1 MLGKRDT
8 PNGVEKATERI
19 KKMEKPPADPH
30 REYLDM
36 DTDEEEFGKPETP
49 EPEEEPPPEP
59 EKPVFTD
66 QELQQLEQYTKD
78 FTVLPA
84 LNASDW
90 NENCCKVIRE
100 FFQDPTNIILTIFY
114 DVDVLKALLD
124 FPFNA
129 IEGLTYFL
137 RSPWQIYT
145 PENFH
150 STIKFGSI
158 SGSIENCVLKILENA
173 YALGIFNSKDWPSV
187 QRNNIFTNTHDL
199 LTKLTDTTYKLM
211 GLTILY
217 VPKEGMDL
225 KAIRKVEDEDHF
237 VLVAAD
243 DESNE
248 RAWEDTGKFDE
259 AKEEGELLGRLET
272 VANFWIRQIREAI
285 ADQNPA
291 SKLERVTDELTFWN
305 YRYDNLRGLQSQL
318 QHDAIISIVRK
329 LENVKFTSIR
339 QFYDLN
345 KSVQSSIDE
354 AVSNINYLNLLSDPC
369 KSLAIPEIQDEQI
382 TEILHLIGYIWLESP
397 FFNTKEKIETLCQAL
412 STQIVGACRESIDLK
427 TIFQGETIE
436 SKKKVEVCISC
447 CEKYKNIYGEHVEII
462 FNASSDKIRWEV
474 DRENV
479 FNCVDAFITRCQ
491 DVIEICDTIVVFG
504 RSPKSVSFGGSNG
517 ARYESDCK
525 KMENIFY
532 ENLRAIENVQH
543 KILDVAEATWIEH
556 ITLFRHEIIELEVM
570 VKNLINSIFDDTNCI
585 KESIEALYILQ
596 RYNQRECVNELLH
609 LKLVDIW
616 TIFDK
621 EIQQFKQDIVDHSQE
636 YHPLTPYYSG
646 RASMLRIRQTRLMS
660 HQTTLIDASDWLG
673 DCDAQ
678 IPVLRNYKK
687 LVSAIANEEKLLFD
701 EWEKMIS
708 DEKSLTSIF
717 GEPLLR
723 RIKSKFGPIEV
734 NMDYHLLDTLEE
746 SKVWISL
753 NFEVK
758 PSLKK
763 LLTKLVTIKLRYE
776 GAVLLCRSYN
786 RTFER
791 ISNNDERLLFSELLK
806 NLDNCII
813 SGFDKITWN
822 SPDVEKFYADSTVEI
837 LNLEEFFG
845 LYEKANLRIDCYF
858 EEVANV
864 KFLQASDN
872 VTYQV
877 NDFSTALET
886 QKAEGMCKVTKSC
899 NNILRLLTGMREG
912 FEIDFEE
919 VIQHWNKFIEAKD
932 LKLKESLC
940 LAVINSLRS
949 TLRLIR
955 GDGIN
960 IGKALFRVKVD
971 YIGDE
976 LVIPDDIDKIVE
988 TFNNTFNSLVNVIKP
1003 LELLSKKLNLDVRN
1017 DATELW
1023 KSIERDDSCINLQEE
1038 INSELKDLKTS
1049 LMMYINSTECF
1060 KEGSV
1065 IDIAQI
1071 VQYYAANEP
1080 SREILEK
1087 DIRRC
1092 TKLADSIE
1100 NHGNEVLI
1108 NFLELDMKDAKLK
1121 LIEKCESWR
1130 EILFIELSKVIVAE
1144 KKFSAATPTPPEELS
1159 LCSYVASDDSDS

>member
-1 MLGKRDT
+1 MLGKKDIS
-8 PNGVEKATERI
+8 NGAEKGIDRT
-19 KKMEKPPADPH
+19 KKMDKPPADPH

-59 EKPVFTD
+59 EKPIFTD
-66 QELQQLEQYTKD
+66 QELQQLEQYAKD
-78 FTVLPA
+78 FTILPA
-84 LNASDW
+84 LDASDW

-100 FFQDPTNIILTIFY
+100 FFQDPTKIILTIFY
-114 DVDVLKALLD
+114 DVDALKALLD
-124 FPFNA
+124 FPSDA

-158 SGSIENCVLKILENA
+158 SGSIENCVLKIMENA

-187 QRNNIFTNTHDL
+187 QRNNIFTNTHNL

-217 VPKEGMDL
+217 VPKEETDFN
-225 KAIRKVEDEDHF
+225 AIQKVKEHNHF

-248 RAWEDTGKFDE
+248 GAWEDSENVDG
-259 AKEEGELLGRLET
+259 AKDEGELLGRLET

-291 SKLERVTDELTFWN
+291 SKLARVTDELTFWN
-305 YRYDNLRGLQSQL
+305 YRYDNLRGLRSQL
-318 QHDAIISIVRK
+318 QNDGVICIVEK

-339 QFYDLN
+339 QFYDLS
-345 KSVQSSIDE
+345 KSLQSAIDE
-354 AVSNINYLNLLSDPC
+354 AVSNINYLDLLSDPC
-369 KSLAIPEIQDEQI
+369 TALEIPEIRDEQI
-382 TEILHLIGYIWLESP
+382 AEILHLIGYIWLESP
-397 FFNTKEKIETLCQAL
+397 FFNTKDKIESLCQAL

-427 TIFQGETIE
+427 MIFQGETIE
-436 SKKKVEVCISC
+436 SKKTVEVCISC
-447 CEKYKNIYGEHVEII
+447 CEKYKNIYDEHVKII
-462 FNASSDKIRWEV
+462 FNIIRDEIRWEV

-504 RSPKSVSFGGSNG
+504 RSSKSVSFGGSNG
-517 ARYESDCK
+517 ARYESDCNK
-525 KMENIFY
+525 IENLFY
-532 ENLRAIENVQH
+532 ENLQAIENVQQE
-543 KILDVAEATWIEH
+543 ILDVAEATWIEH
-556 ITLFRHEIIELEVM
+556 MTLFRHQVTELEVM
-570 VKNLINSIFDDTNCI
+570 VKNLINSIFADTNCI
-585 KESIEALYILQ
+585 KESIEALYTLQ
-596 RYNQRECVNELLH
+596 RYNQRECINELLH

-616 TIFDK
+616 MNFDE
-621 EIQQFKQDIVDHSQE
+621 EIQQCKQDIIDHSRE
-636 YHPLTPYYSG
+636 YHSSTPYYSG
-646 RASMLRIRQTRLMS
+646 RASMLRIRQTRLTS

-701 EWEKMIS
+701 EWEKMMD
-708 DEKSLTSIF
+708 DEKNLTSIF

-734 NMDYHLLDTLEE
+734 NMDYRLLDTLEE
-746 SKVWISL
+746 TKVWISL
-753 NFEVK
+753 NFEVRA
-758 PSLKK
+758 SLKK
-763 LLTKLVTIKLRYE
+763 LSTKLLTIKLRYE

-791 ISNNDERLLFSELLK
+791 ISNDDERLLFSELLK
-806 NLDNCII
+806 NLDNCVIP
-813 SGFDKITWN
+813 GFDKITWN

-837 LNLEEFFG
+837 LNLQEFFE
-845 LYEKANLRIDCYF
+845 LYEKANLRIDHYF
-858 EEVANV
+858 EEIANV
-864 KFLQASDN
+864 KFLQASDD

-877 NDFSTALET
+877 NDFCTALEIN
-886 QKAEGMCKVTKSC
+886 KAEGMCKVTKSC
-899 NNILRLLTGMREG
+899 DNILRLLKGMKEG

-940 LAVINSLRS
+940 LAVINSLRT
-949 TLRLIR
+949 TLRLIK

-960 IGKALFRVKVD
+960 ISKALFRVKVD

-976 LVIPDDIDKIVE
+976 LIIPEDIEKIE
-988 TFNNTFNSLVNVIKP
+988 EIFNNTFNSLINVIKP
-1003 LELLSKKLNLDVRN
+1003 LELLSKKLNVEVRN
-1017 DATELW
+1017 DATEFW
-1023 KSIERDDSCINLQEE
+1023 ESIEQHDSCKNIQDE
-1038 INSELKDLKTS
+1038 INSE
-1049 LMMYINSTECF
+1049 CF
-1060 KEGSV
+1060 KEVSV
-1065 IDIAQI
+1065 IDITQI

-1080 SREILEK
+1080 SREILES

-1100 NHGNEVLI
+1100 NHGNEVI
-1108 NFLELDMKDAKLK
+1108 IDFLELDMKDAKLK
-1121 LIEKCESWR
+1121 MIEKCESWR

-1144 KKFSAATPTPPEELS
+1144 QKFSAATPTPPEELS
-1159 LCSYVASDDSDS
+1159 LCSYEASNDSDS